1 MVMIFMKQRTT
12 RKMIRDRLKKYEISI
27 DDLDKTAIKN
37 FKEEMKKLTDS
48 RQKHKRIYKIWDI
61 VVTAFIA
68 VLCDQNTWE
77 EIHDFVD
84 IKYDFFKSF
93 LKMTGGVASA
103 KTYERVFAIINSQEL
118 EDICTLFI
126 IKVLKIFKSER
137 DILSIDS
144 KINNGSSRNENE
156 LRDSIKPLNVLN
168 VYSNNHRFCI
178 ANEMIDDKTNEIT
191 TIPSILKK
199 INAKNAIITW
209 DALNTQKT
217 NIDAVIDAKADYVVA
232 LKSNHSSFFQ
242 DIVLYF
248 DDDKLDMIK
257 EGTLKSAYQISV
269 EKANSSVITYEY
281 FQTEDIKWYHDYK
294 SWKKLNS
301 IGLVRKTTE
310 KNGVIS
316 IEKRYY
322 ISSLFNDISLF
333 SKSIRNHWGVE
344 NKIHWQLDYTFQ
356 SDKNIT
362 MNKNALMN
370 LQLIKKISLGILKNA
385 QDVYSTSLSGIRDRL
400 AINFEVEI
408 LRLLNIITK

>member
-1 MVMIFMKQRTT
+1 MIFMKQRTT

-27 DDLDKTAIKN
+27 EDLDKTAIKN

-48 RQKHKRIYKIWDI
+48 RQKNKRVYKIWDI

-68 VLCDQNTWE
+68 VLADQNTWE

-103 KTYERVFAIINSQEL
+103 KTYERVFAIINPQEL

-137 DILSIDS
+137 DILSIDG
-144 KINNGSSRNENE
+144 KIDKGSSRNENK
-156 LRDSIKPLNVLN
+156 LRDYIKPLNVLN
-168 VYSNNHRFCI
+168 VYSNNYGFCI
-178 ANEMIDDKTNEIT
+178 ASEMIDDKTNEIT
-191 TIPSILKK
+191 TIPSILKR

-217 NIDAVIDAKADYVVA
+217 NVDAVIEAKADYVIA

-242 DIVLYF
+242 DVALYF

-257 EGTLKSAYQISV
+257 AGALKSAYQISV

-310 KNGVIS
+310 KNGVIT

-333 SKSIRNHWGVE
+333 SKAIRNHWGIE
-344 NKIHWQLDYTFQ
+344 NKLHWQLDYTFQ
-356 SDKNIT
+356 SDKNT
-362 MNKNALMN
+362 TSNKNALMN
-370 LQLIKKISLGILKNA
+370 LQLIKKLSLGILKNA
-385 QDVYSTSLSGIRDRL
+385 QDIYSTSLSGIRNRL

>member
-1 MVMIFMKQRTT
+1 MKQRTT

-27 DDLDKTAIKN
+27 EDLDKTAIKN

-48 RQKHKRIYKIWDI
+48 RQKNKRVYKIWDI

-68 VLCDQNTWE
+68 VLADQNTWE

-103 KTYERVFAIINSQEL
+103 KTYERVFAIINPQEL

-137 DILSIDS
+137 DILSIDG
-144 KINNGSSRNENE
+144 KIDKGSSRNENK
-156 LRDSIKPLNVLN
+156 LRDYIKPLNVLN
-168 VYSNNHRFCI
+168 VYSNNYGFCI
-178 ANEMIDDKTNEIT
+178 ASEMIDDKTNEIT
-191 TIPSILKK
+191 TIPSILKR

-217 NIDAVIDAKADYVVA
+217 NVDAVIEAKADYVIA

-242 DIVLYF
+242 DVALYF

-257 EGTLKSAYQISV
+257 AGALKSAYQISV

-310 KNGVIS
+310 KNGVIT

-333 SKSIRNHWGVE
+333 SKAIRNHWGIE
-344 NKIHWQLDYTFQ
+344 NKLHWQLDYTFQ
-356 SDKNIT
+356 SDKNT
-362 MNKNALMN
+362 TSNKNALMN
-370 LQLIKKISLGILKNA
+370 LQLIKKLSLGILKNA
-385 QDVYSTSLSGIRDRL
+385 QDIYSTSLSGIRNRL